1 MGRGCLTCALVGV
14 LVLAGSRSWAQ
25 NERVRVSGTVST
37 ALGDGGPAP
46 AIGVAG
52 GFQLAPHAGLEL
64 EVLYIPGQDLRD
76 QGFLIASQISSTFPS
91 LIPGPI
97 SVIFPTPRVDINART
112 VAFLSSFVVDLPVGR
127 LRPYALFGGGI
138 ANVERD
144 ISVTFD
150 GLPRPLLPT
159 LILPPTRYGFA
170 TNHLAL
176 TAGAGFDV
184 RVWRQLSIAADVRY
198 LQLFTEGTRE
208 DDLKNLT
215 RVGARAS
222 WWF

>member
-1 MGRGCLTCALVGV
+1 VLVGF
-14 LVLAGSRSWAQ
+14 LVLAGSRAWAQ
-25 NERVRVSGTVST
+25 TERARVSGTVST

-64 EVLYIPGQDLRD
+64 EVLYIPGQDLRE
-76 QGFLIASQISSTFPS
+76 QGFVIASQISSTFPS
-91 LIPGPI
+91 LTPPG
-97 SVIFPTPRVDINART
+97 SRVVTFPTPRVDINART
-112 VAFLSSFVVDLPVGR
+112 VAFLSSFVLDLPAGR

-144 ISVTFD
+144 ISVNFE
-150 GLPRPLLPT
+150 GLPIPLLPT
-159 LILPPTRYGFA
+159 LILPSTRYSFA

-176 TAGAGFDV
+176 TAGAGLDV
-184 RVWRQLSIAADVRY
+184 RVWRRLSVAADVRY
-198 LQLFTEGTRE
+198 MQLFTEGTRD
-208 DDLKNLT
+208 DDLNNLT